1 MKTQGSLQARAG
13 RLTRTLVWLLL
24 GVIAI
29 ISLWTPFVDPAIAAR
44 WFALPQLFW
53 FLPVPLLVMGA
64 GWLLLRAVR
73 QGWQTA
79 PFLLTLAL
87 VFLGY
92 SGLGISVWPNIIPPS
107 VSIWEASSPPQSQGF
122 TLVGA
127 LFILPVILMYTVWSY
142 YVFRGKVHPEDGYH

>member
-1 MKTQGSLQARAG
+1 MLQHAEHGAQQFVCDG
-13 RLTRTLVWLLL
+13 NETSLLL
-24 GVIAI
+24 GVIGVI
-29 ISLWTPFVDPAIAAR
+29 RTPLVDPAIAAR
-44 WFALPQLFW
+44 CFALPQLFW
-53 FLPVPLLVMGA
+53 FLPVP
-64 GWLLLRAVR
+64 
-73 QGWQTA
+73 